1 MKQGLYAFDGSITNK
16 NVKKKYRIITME
28 EPPFVFKSK
37 ELPENEPDKYHYD
50 EKSGM
55 YFYGYC
61 IDLIL
66 ELESRMKVRWRRMIL
81 PCSQISE
88 MGTFWWFIV
97 ITMLRYLNGDPVS
110 W

>member
-66 ELESRMKVRWRRMIL
+66 ELESRMKVRGR
-81 PCSQISE
+81 
-88 MGTFWWFIV
+88 V
-97 ITMLRYLNGDPVS
+97 
-110 W
+110 